1 MKESILIRNFG
12 PIKEI
17 EIDDIR
23 PFTVFIG
30 ESGSGK
36 STIMKVLVLF
46 RWLYKML
53 NIRSY
58 LKYANISQAPFKFDF
73 KSNLKY
79 NGVSDYIRPDS
90 EIIYQKGSTK
100 FHYTSVLRTSKL
112 VAENELSLEKMS
124 FISDKRNLIPDI
136 IAGNKVEMS
145 FFLNETYQDFKE
157 AADPVKELAID
168 YLNVKYL
175 SEKTAF
181 GIKYYVVGTDE
192 GYKIKLEDASSGMQT
207 VIPLSLIIEYFSKK
221 YDFNKRFNA
230 VVFDYLS
237 KSDSLKDFRSAW
249 NIGDIKHR
257 NIHIHIEEPELSLYP
272 ESQRSMIDFIVDRCF
287 IQKHNSYNM
296 SVMMATHSPYIVN
309 HLNLLIMAGK
319 KGVLEHGASLLLE
332 NVSVF
337 EIIDGYLNDLKQED
351 RFVIDS
357 RPLSEPISNI
367 YRRYDQLKGNI
378 N

>member
-73 KSNLKY
+73 KSNLNY
-79 NGVSDYIRPDS
+79 NGFSGYIRPDS
-90 EIIYQKGSTK
+90 EIIYRKGSTRL
-100 FHYTSVLRTSKL
+100 HYTSVLRTSKL
-112 VAENELSLEKMS
+112 VTEDELSLEKMS

-136 IAGNKVEMS
+136 IAGNKTEMS
-145 FFLNETYQDFKE
+145 FFLNETYQDFKK
-157 AADPVKELAID
+157 AASLIKELPID

-175 SEKTAF
+175 SKKNTF
-181 GIKYYVVGTDE
+181 NVKYYVVGTVDGHE
-192 GYKIKLEDASSGMQT
+192 IKLEDASSGMQT
-207 VIPLSLIIEYFSKK
+207 VIPLSLIVEYFAKN
-221 YDFNKRFNA
+221 YDFNERFNA

-237 KSDSLKDFRSAW
+237 KSDNLKDFRSGQ

-287 IQKHNSYNM
+287 IRKHNSYNM

-319 KGVLEHGASLLLE
+319 KGVLENGVSLLLE

-337 EIIDGYLNDLKQED
+337 EIIDGYLNDLKQKD
-351 RFVIDS
+351 QFIIDS

>member
-1 MKESILIRNFG
+1 MKESILIKNVG

-58 LKYANISQAPFKFDF
+58 LKYANISQTPFKFDL
-73 KSNLKY
+73 KSNLNY

-90 EIIYQKGSTK
+90 EVIYHKGSTK
-100 FHYTSVLRTSKL
+100 IHYKSVLRTSKI
-112 VAENELSLEKMS
+112 VEKNELSLEKMS

-136 IAGNKVEMS
+136 LAGNKTEMS
-145 FFLNETYQDFKE
+145 FFLNETYQDFKK
-157 AADPVKELAID
+157 ADDFIKELPID

-181 GIKYYVVGTDE
+181 GVKYYVAGADKD
-192 GYKIKLEDASSGMQT
+192 YKIKLENASSGMQT
-207 VIPLSLIIEYFSKK
+207 VVPLSLIVEYFSKY
-221 YDFNKRFNA
+221 YDFNKRFNTI
-230 VVFDYLS
+230 VFDYLS
-237 KSDSLKDFRSAW
+237 QSDSLKDFRSEQ

-257 NIHIHIEEPELSLYP
+257 NVHVHIEEPELSLYP
-272 ESQRSMIDFIVDRCF
+272 ESQRNLIDFIVNRCF
-287 IQKHNSYNM
+287 VQGHKSYNM
-296 SVMMATHSPYIVN
+296 TVMMATHSPYIVN

-319 KGVLEHGASLLLE
+319 KGVLENDASLLLD
-332 NVSVF
+332 NVGVF
-337 EIIDGYLNDLKQED
+337 EIIDGYLNDLKQKD
-351 RFVIDS
+351 KFIIDS

-367 YRRYDQLKGNI
+367 YRRYDLLKGNA

>member
-17 EIDDIR
+17 EIDNIR

-73 KSNLKY
+73 KSNLNY
-79 NGVSDYIRPDS
+79 NGVFDYIRHDS

-100 FHYTSVLRTSKL
+100 LHYTSVLRTSKL

-157 AADPVKELAID
+157 AAGPIKELPID

-175 SEKTAF
+175 SEKTTF
-181 GIKYYVVGTDE
+181 GVKYYVVGTDE

-207 VIPLSLIIEYFSKK
+207 VIPLSLIVEYFSKN

-230 VVFDYLS
+230 IVFDYLS
-237 KSDSLKDFRSAW
+237 KSDSLKNFRSEQ
-249 NIGDIKHR
+249 NIGEIKHR

-287 IQKHNSYNM
+287 LQKHDGYNM

-319 KGVLEHGASLLLE
+319 KGVLENGASLLLE

-337 EIIDGYLNDLKQED
+337 EIINHCQQVKPSVNNLIYDCGG
-351 RFVIDS
+351 
-357 RPLSEPISNI
+357 ISPSGI
-367 YRRYDQLKGNI
+367 VAGG
-378 N
+378 

>member
-1 MKESILIRNFG
+1 MKESILIRNLG
-12 PIKEI
+12 PLKEI

-36 STIMKVLVLF
+36 STIMKILVLF

-58 LKYANISQAPFKFDF
+58 LKYANISQASFKFDF
-73 KSNLKY
+73 KSNLNY
-79 NGVSDYIRPDS
+79 NGISSYIRPDS

-100 FHYTSVLRTSKL
+100 LHYTSVLRTSKL

-157 AADPVKELAID
+157 AADPIKELFID
-168 YLNVKYL
+168 YLNIKYL

-181 GIKYYVVGTDE
+181 GTKYYVVGTDE
-192 GYKIKLEDASSGMQT
+192 GYRIKLEDASSGIQT
-207 VIPLSLIIEYFSKK
+207 VIPLSLIVEYFSKN

-237 KSDSLKDFRSAW
+237 QSDSLKDFRSEQ

-287 IQKHNSYNM
+287 IQKHNGYNM

-319 KGVLEHGASLLLE
+319 KGVLENGASLLPE

-337 EIIDGYLNDLKQED
+337 EIIDGYLNDLKKED
-351 RFVIDS
+351 RFIIDS